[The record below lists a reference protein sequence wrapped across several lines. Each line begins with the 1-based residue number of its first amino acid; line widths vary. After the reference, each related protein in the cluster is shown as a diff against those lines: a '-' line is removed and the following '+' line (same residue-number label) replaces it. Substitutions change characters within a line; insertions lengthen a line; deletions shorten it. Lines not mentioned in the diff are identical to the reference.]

1 MNNIKI
7 SEQCYATIK
16 TILLDAQKRVYRS
29 INFTMVMAY
38 WNIGRIIVEEEQK
51 GKNKA
56 TYGEHLIKNLSVKLM
71 KDFGKGFSPTN
82 IRNMRQF
89 YQAFPIQQTV
99 SVELSWSHYLILAKT
114 ENEQSRM
121 FYLKEA
127 TNCNWS
133 VRELERQISSLLY
146 ERLSLSKNKN
156 KVLKMAEKGQVVT
169 KPSDIVKDPYVLEF
183 LGLKPSNGLYERD
196 IESALI
202 EHLKEFLL
210 ELGKG
215 FTFVSRQQRI
225 TLDGD
230 HFYIDLV
237 FYNRLTKC
245 FVLVDLKVG
254 RITHQDIGQMQMYV
268 NYYKLTQTK
277 KGENDPIGI
286 ILCSDKNE
294 AVVKFTLADKQ
305 KQIFASKYKL
315 YLPTEKELKK
325 EIIKERKM
333 IEQYKK

>member
-1 MNNIKI
+1 
-7 SEQCYATIK
+7 
-16 TILLDAQKRVYRS
+16 
-29 INFTMVMAY
+29 MVMAY

-51 GKNKA
+51 GHHRSKR
-56 TYGEHLIKNLSVKLM
+56 GDFLIKGLSKKLTNE
-71 KDFGKGFSPTN
+71 FGKGFSETN
-82 IRNMRQF
+82 IRHMRLF
-89 YQAFPIQQTV
+89 YQSFPYQQTL
-99 SVELSWSHYLILAKT
+99 SADMSWSHYLILSRI
-114 ENEQSRM
+114 ENERSRM

-127 TNCNWS
+127 IGCNWS

-146 ERLSLSKNKN
+146 ERLSLSNNKN
-156 KVLKMAEKGQVVT
+156 KVLKMAEKGQVIT

-183 LGLKPSNGLYERD
+183 LGLKPSPDLYERN

-215 FTFVSRQQRI
+215 FTFVSRQHRI

-268 NYYKLTQTK
+268 NYYKRTQTK

-325 EIIKERKM
+325 ELIKERKM